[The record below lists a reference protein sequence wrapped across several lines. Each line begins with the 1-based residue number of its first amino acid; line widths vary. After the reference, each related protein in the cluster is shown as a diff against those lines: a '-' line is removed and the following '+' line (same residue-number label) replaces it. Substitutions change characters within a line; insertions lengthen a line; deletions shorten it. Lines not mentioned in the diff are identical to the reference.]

1 MLKIPDLPIYNT
13 ERYTNFSPITP
24 DDIRPGDVYTNDS
37 LFLYV
42 SHFSFNKTA
51 GYLVWDKKGEYVG
64 TEMNSS
70 QNIYAIVTY
79 LNNNNFRP
87 LDYDLEVI
95 DPFNTDR
102 RLLLTPNGIKKV
114 NNVNEKYMRKKVSKL
129 IEKGVRQVLKENVND
144 DFDTNDDEELSPF
157 EEYEKGYPN
166 DEFDVSNMTPEQLA
180 KWCQNVGD
188 FLYVYEGLTG
198 LKIMTANADNIVSD
212 IVNDLYNCQRIEPTH
227 EVDYLFYSREREFI
241 NDYVCIFKIIGTK
254 DGDYYIVY
262 QEDKVRGNGFD
273 LDESRKRLN
282 EDFNSNELRNWFKL
296 HGGVMKTF
304 EKDGYPN
311 MNVRQD
317 ALSDV
322 NDKDILYLEEFPSYN
337 DAVRKMNKVKKSD
350 SYGRRSD
357 YDMKCYFTIYRAN
370 DGMCLLVG
378 INRNNIE
385 TGVTWGGE
393 VSKKGSDR
401 HWRDERNLRHKY
413 GTNKYT
419 DDSDTYYYSQKGND
433 FGLKTNHQFK
443 GKAKDNANIR
453 NRMSDDEW
461 KKYQKDRVNDM
472 DSYLRKYYGKGLK
485 ENISRVVKTVLKE
498 SFEEQ
503 WEEEIQIFLNG
514 LKNGEALIDDGY
526 VAVEWGHNESDP
538 RFIYYKEGEDRL
550 TDDHFSM
557 QHSRRLYFDEIKEI
571 QNLARQ
577 VYGVD
582 IYIPDDEYYDE
593 LEDWEK

>member
-1 MLKIPDLPIYNT
+1 
-13 ERYTNFSPITP
+13 
-24 DDIRPGDVYTNDS
+24 
-37 LFLYV
+37 
-42 SHFSFNKTA
+42 
-51 GYLVWDKKGEYVG
+51 
-64 TEMNSS
+64 
-70 QNIYAIVTY
+70 
-79 LNNNNFRP
+79 
-87 LDYDLEVI
+87 
-95 DPFNTDR
+95 
-102 RLLLTPNGIKKV
+102 
-114 NNVNEKYMRKKVSKL
+114 
-129 IEKGVRQVLKENVND
+129 
-144 DFDTNDDEELSPF
+144 
-157 EEYEKGYPN
+157 
-166 DEFDVSNMTPEQLA
+166 MTPEQLA

-188 FLYVYEGLTG
+188 FLYVYEGLRG
-198 LKIMTANADNIVSD
+198 LQIMAANVDNIVSD
-212 IVNDLYNCQRIEPTH
+212 IVDDLYNCQRIEPTH
-227 EVDYLFYSREREFI
+227 EVDYLFYSREREFV

-262 QEDKVRGNGFD
+262 QEDKFRGNSFD
-273 LDESRKRLN
+273 LDESKKHLN
-282 EDFNSNELRNWFKL
+282 ESFNSNELRNWFKL

-322 NDKDILYLEEFPSYN
+322 NDNDILYLEEFPSYN
-337 DAVRKMNKVKKSD
+337 EAVRKMNKVKKSD

-378 INRNNIE
+378 IDRNNIE

-443 GKAKDNANIR
+443 GIAKDNANIR

-461 KKYQKDRVNDM
+461 NKYQKDRVNDM

-485 ENISRVVKTVLKE
+485 ENISRIVKTVLKE

-503 WEEEIQIFLNG
+503 W
-514 LKNGEALIDDGY
+514 
-526 VAVEWGHNESDP
+526 
-538 RFIYYKEGEDRL
+538 
-550 TDDHFSM
+550 
-557 QHSRRLYFDEIKEI
+557 
-571 QNLARQ
+571 
-577 VYGVD
+577 
-582 IYIPDDEYYDE
+582 
-593 LEDWEK
+593 